1 MDRTIQRIVGML
13 QSPDGMRRC
22 AAAMVLG
29 ELSPKDAS
37 VVRAL
42 GGALKDANQLLTRY
56 ILEAFEALGSRA
68 VVPYVLPLL
77 NAEDVETKLRAA
89 GIIASA
95 GGAMVHELRK
105 QFEKAN
111 PQQKRVLMDILAR
124 IHSRES
130 MQIVLD
136 TLFDPD
142 FELVKEACQAVRR
155 HVGDATP
162 KERLALHRQVVK
174 FMKSSRAKRDD
185 RVLTSCLLLVGYIGA
200 PDARNILLK
209 YSTPRS
215 LGYIRRNALIGLN
228 GLQLNATG
236 LQMFKY
242 VPESAPTIVQL
253 ALDPIEKLSL
263 TGSLDSPWRKLLKNK
278 HPHV

>member
-29 ELSPKDAS
+29 ELAPKDAA

-68 VVPYVLPLL
+68 VVPHVLPLL
-77 NAEDVETKLRAA
+77 DAEDIETKLRAA
-89 GIIASA
+89 GIIARA
-95 GGAMVHELRK
+95 GGAMIGELRR
-105 QFEKAN
+105 QFEKAS

-136 TLFDPD
+136 SLFDPD

-155 HVGDATP
+155 HVGDAP
-162 KERLALHRQVVK
+162 ASRQVHEAYPREERRPGADVLLAVGGLHRRTRCAQHSVE
-174 FMKSSRAKRDD
+174 
-185 RVLTSCLLLVGYIGA
+185 
-200 PDARNILLK
+200 ILHA
-209 YSTPRS
+209 S
-215 LGYIRRNALIGLN
+215 
-228 GLQLNATG
+228 
-236 LQMFKY
+236 
-242 VPESAPTIVQL
+242 
-253 ALDPIEKLSL
+253 
-263 TGSLDSPWRKLLKNK
+263 
-278 HPHV
+278 